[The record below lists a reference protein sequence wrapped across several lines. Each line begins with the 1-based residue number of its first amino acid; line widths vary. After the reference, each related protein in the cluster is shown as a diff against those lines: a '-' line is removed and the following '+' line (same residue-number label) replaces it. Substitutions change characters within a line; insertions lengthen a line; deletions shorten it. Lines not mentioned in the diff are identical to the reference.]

1 MGAARAR
8 AGGRRRAPAI
18 ALMLLLAGAGLRW
31 RALAVDLRFTP
42 DEAFFSTFARAA
54 AIKGDWWLGGALDKP
69 PLALYANALAQVAVG
84 PLEQAARL
92 PGVLAG
98 ILLLPLLYVLARDL
112 YPHSAPTLPTLTL
125 LLAACSP
132 LLAYTSASA
141 LTDSLMLTCVTASL
155 WLAVR
160 GRPGWSG
167 LLFGLGLASKQQAL
181 FVLPLILWA
190 ATSQV
195 PLTRHRILRFA
206 LALALCVGLLL
217 WWDSARPGASINVL
231 AFANNT
237 PEGLAEPGALPAR
250 LSTWLGHTAALF
262 WPGWPGGLLLLNG
275 LLVLVWRA
283 RGSTWQQHNRTDL
296 TLAAFVAAY
305 SLLQLLPAFPLY
317 ARYLLLLLPALLP
330 LCARGLC
337 CSATLLVSRLAPL
350 QSKSRPALLLTALL
364 LLLLQP
370 APGPDPHAGIDELGA
385 WLAERP
391 VATVVYDRWL
401 GWQLGFY
408 LGTWHDKRVTWYPAP
423 AALAADARRLCEFGP
438 RYLPAPRDVDVA
450 PWLEAMRTAGFAVT
464 LAWENDGY
472 EAWQFTPPW
481 REQAECAAS
490 P

>member
-1 MGAARAR
+1 MEAARAQD
-8 AGGRRRAPAI
+8 GRRRRVPPV
-18 ALMLLLAGAGLRW
+18 ALLLLLAGAWLRW
-31 RALAVDLRFTP
+31 RALAADLRFTP

-54 AIKGDWWLGGALDKP
+54 AIQGDWWLGGALDKP

-92 PGVLAG
+92 PGTLAG
-98 ILLLPLLYVLARDL
+98 ILLLPLLYVLTRDL
-112 YPHSAPTLPTLTL
+112 YPHSSPTLPTLGL

-132 LLAYTSASA
+132 LLAASSASA
-141 LTDSLMLTCVTASL
+141 LTDGLMLTCVTASL

-160 GRPGWSG
+160 GRLGWSG
-167 LLFGLGLASKQQAL
+167 LLFGLALASKQQAL
-181 FVLPLILWA
+181 FCLPPVLWA
-190 ATSQV
+190 ATSHA
-195 PLTRHRILRFA
+195 PLTSRRWLH
-206 LALALCVGLLL
+206 LALSLASCVGLLL
-217 WWDSARPGASINVL
+217 WWDVARPGASINVL
-231 AFANNT
+231 ALANNT
-237 PEGLAEPGALPAR
+237 PAGLAELSALPAR
-250 LSTWLGHTAALF
+250 LRTWPGHAAALF

-275 LLVLVWRA
+275 LLVLVWRVRSRA
-283 RGSTWQQHNRTDL
+283 WKQHNRTDQAL
-296 TLAAFVAAY
+296 VIFVVGY

-337 CSATLLVSRLAPL
+337 RSAALLAPRLIPL
-350 QSKSRPALLLTALL
+350 QIRPQPAFLLTALL
-364 LLLLQP
+364 LFLLQP
-370 APGPDPHAGIDELGA
+370 APGPDPHAGIDDLGA

-408 LGTWHDKRVTWYPAP
+408 LGTWHDKRVTWYPVP

-438 RYLPAPRDVDVA
+438 RYLPAPRDVDVG
-450 PWLEAMRTAGFAVT
+450 PWLEAMRAAGFAVT
-464 LAWENDGY
+464 LAWQNDGY

-481 REQAECAAS
+481 REQADCRAS

>member
-8 AGGRRRAPAI
+8 AGRRRRVPPA
-18 ALMLLLAGAGLRW
+18 ALLLLLAGAWLRW
-31 RALAVDLRFTP
+31 RVLAVDLRFTP

-54 AIKGDWWLGGALDKP
+54 AVQGDWWLSGTLDKT

-84 PLEQAARL
+84 PLEQATRL
-92 PGVLAG
+92 PGVLAS
-98 ILLLPLLYVLARDL
+98 ILLLALLYVLTRDL
-112 YPHSAPTLPTLTL
+112 YPHSSPTLPTLAL

-132 LLAYTSASA
+132 LLATASASA
-141 LTDSLMLTCVTASL
+141 LTDGLMLTCVTAAL

-160 GRPGWSG
+160 GRLGWSG
-167 LLFGLGLASKQQAL
+167 LLFGLALASKQQAL

-190 ATSQV
+190 AASHV
-195 PLTRHRILRFA
+195 PLTSRRILRFA
-206 LALALCVGLLL
+206 LALAFCVALLQ
-217 WWDSARPGASINVL
+217 WWDFARPGASINVL
-231 AFANNT
+231 AFANNS

-250 LSTWLGHTAALF
+250 LRTWLGHAAALF
-262 WPGWPGGLLLLNG
+262 WPGWPGGLLLFNG
-275 LLVLVWRA
+275 LLALCWRA
-283 RGSTWQQHNRTDL
+283 RSRPWPQHIRTDL
-296 TLAAFVAAY
+296 APALFIAGY

-317 ARYLLLLLPALLP
+317 ARYVLLLLPALLP

-337 CSATLLVSRLAPL
+337 CSAALLVSRLAPL
-350 QSKSRPALLLTALL
+350 QGRSRPALLVTAVLL
-364 LLLLQP
+364 LMLQP
-370 APGPDPHAGIDELGA
+370 VPDPDPHAGIDELGA
-385 WLAERP
+385 WLAARP

-408 LGTWHDKRVTWYPAP
+408 LGTWHDKRVTWYPVP

-438 RYLPAPRDVDVA
+438 RYLPAPRGVDVG
-450 PWLEAMRTAGFAVT
+450 PWLEAMRAAGFAVT

-481 REQAECAAS
+481 REQADCPAS

>member
-8 AGGRRRAPAI
+8 AGGRRRAPPV
-18 ALMLLLAGAGLRW
+18 ALLLLLAGAWLRW
-31 RALAVDLRFTP
+31 RALALDLRFTP
-42 DEAFFSTFARAA
+42 DEAFFSSFARAA
-54 AIKGDWWLGGALDKP
+54 AIQGDWWLGGALDKP

-98 ILLLPLLYVLARDL
+98 ILLLPLLYVLTRDL
-112 YPHSAPTLPTLTL
+112 YPHSSPTLPTLTL

-132 LLAYTSASA
+132 LLAATSASA
-141 LTDSLMLTCVTASL
+141 LTDGLMLTCVTAAL

-167 LLFGLGLASKQQAL
+167 LLLGLGLASKQQAL
-181 FVLPLILWA
+181 FALPLILWA
-190 ATSQV
+190 ATSHT
-195 PLTRHRILRFA
+195 PLTWRHILRFA

-217 WWDSARPGASINVL
+217 WWDGARPGASINVL

-250 LSTWLGHTAALF
+250 LITWLGHAAALF
-262 WPGWPGGLLLLNG
+262 WPAWPGGLLLLNG

-283 RGSTWQQHNRTDL
+283 RSSMWQQHNRTDL
-296 TLAAFVAAY
+296 ALAVFVAGY

-337 CSATLLVSRLAPL
+337 FSAALLVSRLAPL
-350 QSKSRPALLLTALL
+350 QSKSRPALLLTAAL

-370 APGPDPHAGIDELGA
+370 APDPDPHAGIDELGA

-408 LGTWHDKRVTWYPAP
+408 LRTWHDKRVTWYPVP

-438 RYLPAPRDVDVA
+438 RYLPAPRDVDVG
-450 PWLEAMRTAGFAVT
+450 PWLEAMRAAGFAVT
-464 LAWENDGY
+464 LAWENNGY

-481 REQAECAAS
+481 REQADCPAS